1 MGLLRRIWT
10 IILGWF
16 GIGVA
21 SLEDPEAL
29 LEAAQNELE
38 EKLRTVKLQGVT
50 AIQQKNQLEMILK
63 DRKQELA
70 TLQQKVK
77 VAVETGRDDLAE
89 TLMVEQ
95 MELEKSVAELEAQYN
110 QSLQMSDDVK
120 KQVKRFEE
128 EVQRKYQEKLRLRTQ
143 WKQAQITERL
153 NEVLSGIST
162 SATSDAFDRAKEKI
176 QEKQARAAAITEM
189 GRESVKS
196 KIAEL
201 DADVARQQARERL
214 AKMKAEAAGSDKK

>member
-10 IILGWF
+10 IIMGWL
-16 GIGVA
+16 GIGVS

-70 TLQQKVK
+70 TLEQKVK

-95 MELEKSVAELEAQYN
+95 MELEKSVAEIEAQYN
-110 QSLQMSDDVK
+110 QAVQMSDDVK

-143 WKQAQITERL
+143 WKQAQITEKL
-153 NEVLSGIST
+153 NEALSGIST

-189 GRESVKS
+189 GHESIKS
-196 KIAEL
+196 KVAEL
-201 DADVARQQARERL
+201 DADVARQQAKERL
-214 AKMKAEAAGSDKK
+214 AKMKAEMAGSDKK

>member
-38 EKLRTVKLQGVT
+38 EKLRTVKLQAVT
-50 AIQQKNQLEMILK
+50 AIQQKNQLELILK
-63 DRKQELA
+63 DKKEELA
-70 TLQQKVK
+70 TLEQKVK
-77 VAVETGRDDLAE
+77 VAVETGRDELAE

-110 QSLQMSDDVK
+110 QAVQMSDDVK

-176 QEKQARAAAITEM
+176 QEKQARAGALSEM
-189 GRESVKS
+189 GRESMKS

-201 DADVARQQARERL
+201 DADVARQQARERI

>member
-50 AIQQKNQLEMILK
+50 AIQQKNQLEMILNG
-63 DRKQELA
+63 RKQELA
-70 TLQQKVK
+70 TLEQKVK
-77 VAVETGRDDLAE
+77 VAVETGRDELAE

-95 MELEKSVAELEAQYN
+95 MELERSVAEIEVQHKQALE
-110 QSLQMSDDVK
+110 MSDDVK

-128 EVQRKYQEKLRLRTQ
+128 EVQRKYQEKLRLKTQ
-143 WKQAQITERL
+143 WKQAQITEKL
-153 NEVLSGIST
+153 NEALSGIST

-189 GRESVKS
+189 GRDSMKS

-201 DADVARQQARERL
+201 DADVARQQAKERL
-214 AKMKAEAAGSDKK
+214 ARMKAEMAGSDKK

>member
-10 IILGWF
+10 IIMGWL
-16 GIGVA
+16 GIGVS

-70 TLQQKVK
+70 TLEQKVK

-95 MELEKSVAELEAQYN
+95 MESEKSVVEIEAQFS
-110 QSLQMSDDVK
+110 QAVQMSDDVK

-143 WKQAQITERL
+143 WKQAQITEKL
-153 NEVLSGIST
+153 NEALSGIST
-162 SATSDAFDRAKEKI
+162 AATSDAFDRAKEKI

-201 DADVARQQARERL
+201 DADVARQQAKERL
-214 AKMKAEAAGSDKK
+214 AKMKAEMAGSDKK

>member
-10 IILGWF
+10 IIMGWL
-16 GIGVA
+16 GIGVS

-70 TLQQKVK
+70 TLEQKVK

-95 MELEKSVAELEAQYN
+95 MELEKSVAEIEAQYN
-110 QSLQMSDDVK
+110 QAVQMSDDVK

-143 WKQAQITERL
+143 WKQAQITEKL
-153 NEVLSGIST
+153 NEALSGIST
-162 SATSDAFDRAKEKI
+162 SATSDAFDRAKERI

-189 GRESVKS
+189 GHESIKS
-196 KIAEL
+196 KVAEL
-201 DADVARQQARERL
+201 DADVARQQAKERL
-214 AKMKAEAAGSDKK
+214 AKMKAEMAGSDKK

>member
-10 IILGWF
+10 IIMGWL
-16 GIGVA
+16 GIGVS

-70 TLQQKVK
+70 TLEQKVK

-95 MELEKSVAELEAQYN
+95 MELEKSVAEIEAQYN
-110 QSLQMSDDVK
+110 QAVQMSDDVK

-143 WKQAQITERL
+143 WKQAQITEKL
-153 NEVLSGIST
+153 NEALSGIST

-189 GRESVKS
+189 GHESIKS
-196 KIAEL
+196 KVAEL
-201 DADVARQQARERL
+201 DADVARQEAKERL
-214 AKMKAEAAGSDKK
+214 AKMKAEMAGSDKK